1 MIKRMLIYCLI
12 GLISGVADWYYLDL
26 LANFPWGPLS
36 DEVIMVPVVILLN
49 FGIWILPVVATA
61 VYEIRHS
68 KSVRLSALSGIA
80 TWISAIFGYYTFYT
94 MLLSFWGLPHMENML
109 LFKEQNATFWQD
121 WLGSFQQVILYQFLE
136 WISVA
141 VVGGG
146 LLGYTIGKLSLSMMN
161 KQKEI

>member
-1 MIKRMLIYCLI
+1 
-12 GLISGVADWYYLDL
+12 
-26 LANFPWGPLS
+26 
-36 DEVIMVPVVILLN
+36 
-49 FGIWILPVVATA
+49 
-61 VYEIRHS
+61 
-68 KSVRLSALSGIA
+68 
-80 TWISAIFGYYTFYT
+80 
-94 MLLSFWGLPHMENML
+94 ML